1 MVPHFKFGDVREDGY
16 VWVGKRYDREGEKGD
31 WRSPEAYEK
40 YKERNRIKKKK
51 KYDQIASLVNKYKL
65 ERGCAHCGY
74 KDEPVALDFHH
85 ENREDKIINVSSHW
99 KTSWKQYEKMK
110 EEMKK
115 CIVLCSNCHRIEEK
129 RIRNEN

>member
-1 MVPHFKFGDVREDGY
+1 MPRFKFGEVREDGY
-16 VWVGKRYDREGEKGD
+16 TYVGKRYGRKGYD
-31 WRSPEAYEK
+31 WRSPEAFEK
-40 YKERNRIKKKK
+40 YKERNRIKKKR
-51 KYDQIASLVNKYKL
+51 KYDEIARLVNEYKL
-65 ERGCAHCGY
+65 ERGCTHCGY
-74 KDEPVALDFHH
+74 KEDPVALDFHH

-129 RIRNEN
+129 RIRNGN

>member
-1 MVPHFKFGDVREDGY
+1 MPHFKFGDVREDGY
-16 VWVGKRYDREGEKGD
+16 IYVGKRYGREGGD
-31 WRSPEAYEK
+31 WRSPESYEK
-40 YKERNRIKKKK
+40 YKERNRIRKKK

-85 ENREDKIINVSSHW
+85 EYREDKIINVSSHW

>member
-1 MVPHFKFGDVREDGY
+1 M
-16 VWVGKRYDREGEKGD
+16 GEEEVTKLKTNL
-31 WRSPEAYEK
+31 S
-40 YKERNRIKKKK
+40 N
-51 KYDQIASLVNKYKL
+51 QIAKLVNEYKL

-74 KDEPVALDFHH
+74 KEKALGLDFHH

-115 CIVLCSNCHRIEEK
+115 CIVLCSNCHREHHTK
-129 RIRNEN
+129 HFMKLKN

>member
-16 VWVGKRYDREGEKGD
+16 IYVGKRYGREGGD
-31 WRSPEAYEK
+31 WRSPESYEK
-40 YKERNRIKKKK
+40 YKERNRIRKKK

-74 KDEPVALDFHH
+74 KDEPVVLDFHH

>member
-16 VWVGKRYDREGEKGD
+16 IYVGKRYGREGGD
-31 WRSPEAYEK
+31 WRSPESYEK
-40 YKERNRIKKKK
+40 YKERNRIRKKK

-115 CIVLCSNCHRIEEK
+115 S
-129 RIRNEN
+129 

>member
-1 MVPHFKFGDVREDGY
+1 MVIY
-16 VWVGKRYDREGEKGD
+16 VGKRYGREGGD

>member
-16 VWVGKRYDREGEKGD
+16 IYVGKRYGREGGD
-31 WRSPEAYEK
+31 WRSPESYEK
-40 YKERNRIKKKK
+40 YKERNRIRKKK

>member
-1 MVPHFKFGDVREDGY
+1 MVPRFKFGDVREDGY
-16 VWVGKRYDREGEKGD
+16 IYVGKRYGRKGYD

-40 YKERNRIKKKK
+40 YKERNRIKKKR
-51 KYDQIASLVNKYKL
+51 KYDEIARLVNEYKL

-74 KDEPVALDFHH
+74 KEDPVALDFHH